1 MATKQSKSSVFPQ
14 IPGYSG
20 DFGDTNVIGSGT
32 GSSTGFTTPLTP
44 DQVEDVK
51 NQLEYP
57 NYSDIQRLVVSSE
70 IYKRVYAIFSKLSDP
85 YWSNQLQSIIDSL
98 QDPQSTF
105 WDKLGLSTSLE
116 DKKDAIYSEA
126 ISQISQLYASYQQYI
141 NSLPTTQV
149 QQLLNAGSNSIVNG
163 GLSTSTLETDISP
176 NAGEQI
182 QRNTVGEFTD
192 FLGSI
197 MDLGSGIFGVAQTI
211 QNIFQSGSLFP
222 SARSLAQLGL
232 KSAQLG
238 LKSQE
243 LGLNSAQLGL
253 KSQEI
258 GLQSARSDLAKKGV
272 YVTLDDDGNLDPDSA
287 SNLSALLLSSSHN
300 IQSDLNDAQSREII
314 SGAKTGT
321 VTEQSFQGILYDIAQ
336 LEILNKL
343 SGLDLQNQQNKFNL
357 EVLGLT
363 DPTLVAD
370 ATNQGNIEKS
380 STSKLNTF
388 INSKYSDL
396 ITKYSKDSSML
407 GTYMLIQL
415 VQHAPI
421 DFRATMFK
429 SLFDNVETLSTNPD
443 ANLFDLFNSLLGI
456 N

>member
-1 MATKQSKSSVFPQ
+1 MATSRSNSSMFPQ
-14 IPGYSG
+14 IPGYDG
-20 DFGDTNVIGSGT
+20 DFGDTNDIQVPGQGST
-32 GSSTGFTTPLTP
+32 SVTTPITAP
-44 DQVEDVK
+44 D
-51 NQLEYP
+51 
-57 NYSDIQRLVVSSE
+57 YSDIKSLVVNSE

-85 YWSNQLQSIIDSL
+85 YWLNQLQSIIDAL

-105 WDKLGLSTSLE
+105 WDKLGLSTSFE

-149 QQLLNAGSNSIVNG
+149 QQLLNAGSNAIVNG
-163 GLSTSTLETDISP
+163 GLSTSTLETDITP
-176 NAGEQI
+176 NSGEQI
-182 QRNTVGEFTD
+182 QRDTVGEFTN

-197 MDLGSGIFGVAQTI
+197 LDLSTGIFGVAQTI
-211 QNIFQSGSLFP
+211 QSIFQSGSLFP

-232 KSAQLG
+232 KSANIG

-243 LGLNSAQLGL
+243 LGL

-258 GLQSARSDLAKKGV
+258 GLQSDRSDLVKKGV

-287 SNLSALLLSSSHN
+287 TNLSALLLSASHN
-300 IQSDLNDAQSREII
+300 IQSDLNDAQSREVIT
-314 SGAKTGT
+314 GAKTAT
-321 VTEQSFQGILYDIAQ
+321 VTEPSFQGILYDIAQ

-396 ITKYSKDSSML
+396 ITKYSKDTSML

-421 DFRATMFK
+421 DYRASMFK
-429 SLFDNVETLSTNPD
+429 SLFDNAESLSSNPD

-456 N
+456 H

>member
-1 MATKQSKSSVFPQ
+1 MDTKQSKSSVFPQ
-14 IPGYSG
+14 IPGYDG
-20 DFGDTNVIGSGT
+20 DFIDINPVGPGIGF
-32 GSSTGFTTPLTP
+32 STEFTTPITS
-44 DQVEDVK
+44 DQIKDA
-51 NQLEYP
+51 
-57 NYSDIQRLVVSSE
+57 SDIKTLVVNSE

-85 YWSNQLQSIIDSL
+85 YWLNQLQSIIDAL

-105 WDKLGLSTSLE
+105 WDKLGLSTSFE

-126 ISQISQLYASYQQYI
+126 ISQINQLYASYQQYI

-149 QQLLNAGSNSIVNG
+149 QQLLNAGSNAIVNG
-163 GLSTSTLETDISP
+163 GLSPSTLDTDISP

-197 MDLGSGIFGVAQTI
+197 LDLGSGIFGVAQTI

-222 SARSLAQLGL
+222 SARSLAQLGV
-232 KSAQLG
+232 KSSELG

-243 LGLNSAQLGL
+243 LGLQSDRADLAG
-253 KSQEI
+253 K
-258 GLQSARSDLAKKGV
+258 GVFVPLQGDSDLDPES
-272 YVTLDDDGNLDPDSA
+272 LINLGYKRSA
-287 SNLSALLLSSSHN
+287 SSKNALADFLDAEVRSTLSGN
-300 IQSDLNDAQSREII
+300 KFDVIGQE
-314 SGAKTGT
+314 K
-321 VTEQSFQGILYDIAQ
+321 FQGILYDIAQ

-363 DPTLVAD
+363 DPTLTAD
-370 ATNQGNIEKS
+370 AINEGNTEKS

-421 DFRATMFK
+421 DYHATIFK
-429 SLFDNVETLSTNPD
+429 SLFDNVESLSSNPD

-456 N
+456 H